1 MRIVLRTLSFLAII
15 IAVVGGLVWSFWPQP
30 VLVELETI
38 DAGPLQVTVDEDG
51 KTRIKERY
59 IVSSPVAGQLS
70 RITLDPG
77 DRVEAG
83 ATLLAT
89 MTPNVPDLLDPRTQL
104 QAEAKVHSAESAL
117 ARAEPLVER
126 AKNEQSLAESQ
137 IERAHKLAQNHAISN
152 ERLDELETQARS
164 RAHDY
169 RSALFMRDVAQF
181 ELDLAKAALWR
192 PAPDDSAAA
201 QPTPLAIRSPI
212 NGEVLRVFQ
221 ESARSLPSGTP
232 LLELGDPGNLEV
244 EVDVLSNDGVRIKPG
259 TPAFLEQWGGD
270 APLKAVVRLVEPA
283 AFTKISALGVEE
295 QRVNVILDI
304 NEPADRRLALGDA
317 FRVEARI
324 VIWKS
329 DSVLQ
334 VPTGALFRH
343 GNDWAVFVIDNGRAR
358 LRSVQVGQRNSLAAE
373 IRGGLRKGDQVIMHP
388 SDQVSDGV
396 TVRQRRIA
404 EK

>member
-1 MRIVLRTLSFLAII
+1 
-15 IAVVGGLVWSFWPQP
+15 LVWSFWPQP

-38 DAGPLQVTVDEDG
+38 AAGPLQVTVDEDG

-77 DRVEAG
+77 DKVEAG
-83 ATLLAT
+83 STLLAT
-89 MTPNVPDLLDPRTQL
+89 MMPNVPDLLDPRTQL

-126 AKNEQSLAESQ
+126 AKNELSLAESQ
-137 IERAHKLAQNHAISN
+137 IERARKLAQTHAISS

-192 PAPDDSAAA
+192 PSPDDSAAT
-201 QPTPLAIRSPI
+201 QPAPLAIRSPI

-221 ESARSLPSGTP
+221 ESARSLAGGTP
-232 LLELGDPGNLEV
+232 LLEIGDPSNLEV
-244 EVDVLSNDGVRIKPG
+244 EVDVLSNDGVRIRPG
-259 TPAFLEQWGGD
+259 TPAYLEQWGGD
-270 APLKAVVRLVEPA
+270 FPLKAVVRLVEPA

-304 NEPADRRLALGDA
+304 NEPVERRRALGDA

-329 DSVLQ
+329 DNVLQ

-343 GNDWAVFVIDNGRAR
+343 GDDWAVFVIDNGRAR
-358 LRSVQVGQRNSLAAE
+358 LRSVQIGQRNSLAAE

-388 SDQVSDGV
+388 SDQVNDGV
-396 TVRQRRIA
+396 TVRQRRLA